1 MQKTVAVLAVQ
12 GAFAEHESRLRA
24 LGCSVIELR
33 QLADL
38 QQPFDG
44 LVLPGGES
52 TTQAKLLHDLG
63 MLEPLRQ
70 RIQDG
75 LPVLGTC
82 AGLILLAESVQSAS
96 DGRQL
101 KTCGDGDTRWP
112 TEADPS
118 SHNPSAESKVAP
130 PNSPMQVHGFAT
142 LPVTVVRNG
151 YGRQLG
157 SFTATAPLHVK
168 HGEGNAA
175 PSIPLTFIRAPRITA
190 TGEGVDTLVALNGEP
205 VAVRYKNQIGCCF
218 HPELNEDNHL
228 YELFLNLI

>member
-1 MQKTVAVLAVQ
+1 MQKTIAVLAVQ
-12 GAFAEHESRLRA
+12 GAFAEHESRLRS
-24 LGCSVIELR
+24 LGCAVVELR

-38 QQPFDG
+38 QQSFDG

-70 RIQDG
+70 RIQGG

-96 DGRQL
+96 DGR
-101 KTCGDGDTRWP
+101 
-112 TEADPS
+112 
-118 SHNPSAESKVAP
+118 NPISDLLMP
-130 PNSPMQVHGFAT
+130 ILGFAT

-168 HGEGNAA
+168 HSEGDGT

-190 TGEGVDTLVALNGEP
+190 TGEGVETLIALDGEP
-205 VAVRYKNQIGCCF
+205 VAVRCKNQIGCCF
-218 HPELNEDNHL
+218 HPELNDDNRL
-228 YELFLNLI
+228 YELFLGLI

>member
-1 MQKTVAVLAVQ
+1 MQKTIAVLAVQ

-24 LGCSVIELR
+24 LGCSIIELR
-33 QLADL
+33 QRADL

-52 TTQAKLLHDLG
+52 TTQAKLLRDLG

-70 RIQDG
+70 RIQSG

-82 AGLILLAESVQSAS
+82 AGLILLAESVRSAS
-96 DGRQL
+96 DGR
-101 KTCGDGDTRWP
+101 
-112 TEADPS
+112 
-118 SHNPSAESKVAP
+118 NPISDLLMP
-130 PNSPMQVHGFAT
+130 ILGFAT

-157 SFTATAPLHVK
+157 SFTATAPLHVE
-168 HGEGNAA
+168 HSEGDGT

-190 TGEGVDTLVALNGEP
+190 TGEGIETLVALNGEP
-205 VAVRYKNQIGCCF
+205 VAVRRKNQIGCCF

-228 YELFLNLI
+228 YELFLTQ